1 MKLIRR
7 AIILAAMVMML
18 CVTACAFEIQSYSTT
33 VTVGSDNSWFVSET
47 ILVDFTGSNGAM
59 TRVIPLTTP
68 DGKEADVRR
77 LDVTGS
83 DYKIKRDDDK
93 ITITLGK
100 EGNTLAAGAFGISYE
115 YDIGYDFD
123 ESEDRFSFQLI
134 DANLGADVTQFS
146 YTIVMPAQFDH
157 RAFSVTS
164 GYFGKISS
172 PDYTVSGNN
181 ISGTMKLMAYESI
194 DVEIEL
200 PNGYFTEAV
209 YQDTI
214 ADGIE
219 TVAPFAA
226 AILLAVAMA
235 MLFTKCKNPAV
246 SYGMSANIPQGLTP
260 TDMMY
265 LINGSITV
273 AQMVSLI
280 PYWASAGY
288 LIIKQIPTEGIVLT
302 RAAAMGSD
310 RKEYERMLFDSMFPK
325 GSNLRL
331 KGPNID
337 LQSAMRAAKKGL
349 ENYWKQ
355 ADVFREPQRKY
366 LLLAVGLPVIACML
380 TAIGCGNGVYWG
392 RMPAIVLIVVFA
404 LVGIAACG
412 ICMACG
418 WLSKKQG
425 IRRNWWGLVLGA
437 AWALLLVINLMNAG
451 ASLFCGGT
459 LLLSQ
464 LAGFIVGLY
473 LWDMTPRTELG
484 LELLETSL
492 ALRDYIKY
500 ASDSDVREITS
511 SGREM
516 YYYELLPYAGAFG
529 LESIWADK
537 FMNLRIM
544 PPIWFETSDSG
555 KYITPLVFLARLE
568 ERMEYV
574 KTAFVGS
581 TGSRAL
587 TVVYIREASRNLFR
601 QAKAKVVELRAKAA
615 ELWQRTVKLWDEIKE
630 KLHRRDEEQ

>member
-280 PYWASAGY
+280 PYWASMGY

-366 LLLAVGLPVIACML
+366 LLLAVGLPVMACML

-537 FMNLRIM
+537 FMNHRIM

>member
-47 ILVDFTGSNGAM
+47 ILVDFAGSNGAM

-100 EGNTLAAGAFGISYE
+100 EGNTLAAGAFGVSYE

-366 LLLAVGLPVIACML
+366 LLLAVGLPVMACML

-537 FMNLRIM
+537 FMNHRIM

>member
-7 AIILAAMVMML
+7 AIILAVMVLML

-47 ILVDFTGSNGAM
+47 ILVDFTGSGGSM

-68 DGKEADVRR
+68 NGKEASVRR

-134 DANLGADVTQFS
+134 DANLGADVTEFS

-157 RAFSVTS
+157 RAFSMTS
-164 GYFGKISS
+164 GYYGKLSS
-172 PDYTVSGNN
+172 PDYSVSGNN

-200 PNGYFTEAV
+200 PNEYFTEAV

-226 AILLAVAMA
+226 AILLAVAMV
-235 MLFTKCKNPAV
+235 MLFTKCKNPAI
-246 SYGMSANIPQGLTP
+246 SYGMSANIPEGLTP
-260 TDMMY
+260 PDMMY
-265 LINGSITV
+265 LINGSVTV

-280 PYWASAGY
+280 PYWASKGY

-310 RKEYERMLFDSMFPK
+310 RKEYERMLFDAMFPK

-366 LLLAVGLPVIACML
+366 LLLAVGLPVIACMV
-380 TAIGCGNGVYWG
+380 TAIGCGNGIYWG
-392 RMPAIVLIVVFA
+392 RMPAIILILVFA
-404 LVGIAACG
+404 LLGIAACG

-425 IRRNWWGLVLGA
+425 MRRNWWGFALGA
-437 AWALLLVINLMNAG
+437 AWALLLVFNMMNAG

-484 LELLETSL
+484 LELLVTSL
-492 ALRDYIKY
+492 GLRDYIKY
-500 ASDSDVREITS
+500 ASDNDVREVTQ

-529 LESIWADK
+529 LESLWADK
-537 FMNLRIM
+537 FLNLRIM

-555 KYITPLVFLARLE
+555 KYITPLVFLTRLE

-581 TGSRAL
+581 AGSRAL
-587 TVVYIREASRNLFR
+587 TAVYIREASRNLYR
-601 QAKAKVVELRAKAA
+601 QARAKVIDMRAKVIG
-615 ELWQRTVKLWDEIKE
+615 LRKRTVKLWDEIKE